1 MPTEHWKEV
10 AKRIEVAL
18 EHATKYRLIE
28 TRVSEID
35 ADAECDEE
43 LPRQRIVLIIDGW
56 A

>member
-1 MPTEHWKEV
+1 MPVEHWREV

-18 EHATKYRLIE
+18 EHATKYKIIE
-28 TRVSEID
+28 KQVREID
-35 ADAECDEE
+35 ADADGDEE